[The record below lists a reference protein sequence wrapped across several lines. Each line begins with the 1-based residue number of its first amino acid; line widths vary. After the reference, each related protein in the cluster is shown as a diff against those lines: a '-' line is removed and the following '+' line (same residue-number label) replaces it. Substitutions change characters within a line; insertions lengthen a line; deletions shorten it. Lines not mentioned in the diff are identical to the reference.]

1 MRACAEQS
9 VRGEQQQR
17 RLHEERRAEEER
29 REMWQQKLLR
39 DLAVSAREP
48 ADWLN
53 KLLVLLWPNVL
64 HPRTLAATQAAMQSI
79 MDRDVPPHVQS
90 VEILEMDFGDAAP
103 QVGPLGLFWS
113 TRQPHKTHSTA
124 RNGGAAAAAG
134 LTADGQSSAGV
145 AGGGGGVV
153 GGEGEGGTEGAREQ
167 REQHESERESEHT
180 QAEEGEEEEQGLNV
194 DVRWGSSGLSV
205 VLAVHFASDAPFP
218 SSSSHSLLPASSS
231 LSSSQHGTPHSLA
244 SSSSVAP
251 GGFKIQLAISNVAVA
266 GTVRVVPVCSGGA
279 LLWSFVRP
287 PAVSF
292 SLALHHHTNADAAL
306 FLIAG
311 FDEWLTRVLSSYI
324 AAHAVD
330 PVKELLPLTLP
341 PPSLSPAPPLLLPAP
356 LPSVVGG
363 YLSLSLL
370 SASNLVRPSNS
381 PPNAPPPASATSA
394 TAPAPVAEAGA
405 AGEETRGAVV
415 GACVVEVQCGEIRR
429 ASLPSVTSGRNPKW
443 SSSPAAAA
451 AAAGGD
457 AGEGSAAGG
466 GAVAGAVAGG
476 EEGAMLLWGNG
487 PRFSL
492 TLRVCELSGKVA
504 AAAAAVAADGA
515 AAVAAAGGGDGGG
528 GSAGVASCVV
538 LGTAQLHVAY
548 TGVDGSTGDATPYA
562 VLWGM
567 GPHRLPVVR
576 RVPLSPSSL
585 RPVTISLALDY
596 PSTLGSIRIR
606 LSPPS
611 WLPAPSPTPSLPFTP
626 PPLFP
631 PPHLVPS
638 LLASSSSPPA
648 IPPAPPSFTG
658 RSIRVTVVEGRHVWE
673 SRDGRATGV
682 GMGGKGAGGGVPGI
696 VVEVEYG
703 KQRVRTRAIPDANP
717 VWGDAL
723 QLREVAG
730 AAPLLH
736 VRCLAF
742 SSLAPWSPIALGHA
756 SLFLQPAALQGDAGL
771 WLPMGGAG
779 GSGDVHLMLA
789 LEPPHAQGLEP
800 GATAEAAAGG
810 GGGGEGIAVDGAA
823 GVDGSTGTGKR
834 PSSVLRVSPLP
845 FLSLHPGHPSS
856 VHPYRPSSSPPHS
869 PPPFQNPSLPPPPP
883 SGPVAQGPCGVA
895 LSRKDRAVS
904 SRRLQVTVV
913 GVRGLASHPAVVAA
927 KGKAPDTYATVR
939 YGATKRR
946 TKVVHRSLAP
956 EWQALF
962 DLPDTGEDL
971 EVTVKEPHGLAL
983 SLSTALPLG
992 SCRVDYSG
1000 LRPGSSHEFWLPLAA
1015 RVSQSVIPPSLPQSG
1030 IHLLVHFVS
1039 STLIA
1044 VLISLAK
1051 WPEKV
1056 LADRDLLLSRVQE
1069 LDHVLAAVLGPA
1081 AVQALG
1087 SGRGRVA
1094 GGVAE

>member
-1 MRACAEQS
+1 MCTLEPQPPPARGRHADILWGSEKKES

-17 RLHEERRAEEER
+17 RLHDERRAEEER

-64 HPRTLAATQAAMQSI
+64 HPRSLAATQAAMQSI
-79 MDRDVPPHVQS
+79 MDKDVPPHVQS

-124 RNGGAAAAAG
+124 RHGGAAAAAAAG
-134 LTADGQSSAGV
+134 LTADGQSSGGLAG
-145 AGGGGGVV
+145 GGGGGVV

-167 REQHESERESEHT
+167 REQHESERGNEHT
-180 QAEEGEEEEQGLNV
+180 QGEQGGEEEQGLNV

-251 GGFKIQLAISNVAVA
+251 AGFKIQLAISNVAVA
-266 GTVRVVPVCSGGA
+266 GTVRVVPVCNGGA

-311 FDEWLTRVLSSYI
+311 FDDWLVRGAAWGCLTRVLSSYI

-330 PVKELLPLTLP
+330 PVKQLLPLTLP

-370 SASNLVRPSNS
+370 SASNLVQPSDS
-381 PPNAPPPASATSA
+381 PSNAPPPPSAA
-394 TAPAPVAEAGA
+394 AANAAAAPAPLPEAGAGA
-405 AGEETRGAVV
+405 AGEEARGAVV
-415 GACVVEVQCGEIRR
+415 GPCVVEVQCGDIRR
-429 ASLPSVTSGRNPKW
+429 ASLPSVTSGRNPMW
-443 SSSPAAAA
+443 SSAPTAAA
-451 AAAGGD
+451 AAAGD
-457 AGEGSAAGG
+457 AGEGGAAGG

-492 TLRVCELSGKVA
+492 TLTVCELSGKVA

-515 AAVAAAGGGDGGG
+515 AAVAATAGGGGGG
-528 GSAGVASCVV
+528 DRGGGAVGVASCVV

-548 TGVDGSTGDATPYA
+548 TGVDGSAGDATPYA

-596 PSTLGSIRIR
+596 PSTSGSIRIR

-611 WLPAPSPTPSLPFTP
+611 WLPTPSPTPSLPFTP
-626 PPLFP
+626 PSLFP

-638 LLASSSSPPA
+638 LLASSSSSSSSPPA
-648 IPPAPPSFTG
+648 LPPAPPSFTG
-658 RSIRVTVVEGRHVWE
+658 RSIRVTVVEGRRVWE

-703 KQRVRTRAIPDANP
+703 KQRVRTRAIPDTNP

-742 SSLAPWSPIALGHA
+742 SSLAPWSPISLGHA

-771 WLPMGGAG
+771 WLPMGGVG

-789 LEPPHAQGLEP
+789 LEPPHAQGLEA
-800 GATAEAAAGG
+800 GAAAEAAVGG
-810 GGGGEGIAVDGAA
+810 GGGGEGVAVDGGP

-834 PSSVLRVSPLP
+834 PSSVLRVRPLP
-845 FLSLHPGHPSS
+845 FLSLHSFLGAAGDGGGRVQGSTPEAPKKRQLLSS
-856 VHPYRPSSSPPHS
+856 ILVSSPLPYTPWRI
-869 PPPFQNPSLPPPPP
+869 PPLLFSHQ
-883 SGPVAQGPCGVA
+883 A

-983 SLSTALPLG
+983 ALSTTLPLG

-1000 LRPGSSHEFWLPLAA
+1000 LRPGSS
-1015 RVSQSVIPPSLPQSG
+1015 
-1030 IHLLVHFVS
+1030 
-1039 STLIA
+1039 
-1044 VLISLAK
+1044 
-1051 WPEKV
+1051 
-1056 LADRDLLLSRVQE
+1056 QE
-1069 LDHVLAAVLGPA
+1069 L
-1081 AVQALG
+1081 
-1087 SGRGRVA
+1087 
-1094 GGVAE
+1094 